1 MSTPLWQPSSEEKK
15 NTLLTQFS
23 KKIQAKYDLPDSEYS
38 TLHQWSIDYP
48 ELFWEEVWNDNKVL
62 ASKSWN
68 KVMGKDLF
76 NVRNDSERSGWF
88 EGARLNYAE
97 NLLLRN
103 NDENVALSF
112 VAENGTKHSMSYAEL
127 RAAVSQCA
135 LGMKDMGVSKMD
147 RVAAVIPN
155 CPEAVIGLLAASS
168 LSLIHI

>member
-15 NTLLTQFS
+15 NTILTQFS
-23 KKIQAKYDLPDSEYS
+23 KKIQAQYDLPDSEYS

-48 ELFWEEVWNDNKVL
+48 ELFWEEVWNDSKVL

-103 NDENVALSF
+103 ND
-112 VAENGTKHSMSYAEL
+112 
-127 RAAVSQCA
+127 
-135 LGMKDMGVSKMD
+135 D
-147 RVAAVIPN
+147 
-155 CPEAVIGLLAASS
+155 